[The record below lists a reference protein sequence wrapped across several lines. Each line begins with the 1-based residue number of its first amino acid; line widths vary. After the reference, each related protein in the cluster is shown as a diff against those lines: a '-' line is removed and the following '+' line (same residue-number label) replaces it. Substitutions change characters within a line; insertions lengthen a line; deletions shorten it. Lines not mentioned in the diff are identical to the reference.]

1 MSTFALAVAA
11 LIALA
16 VAMVLLLP
24 RLWYRSGRAET
35 NADWLILRQRSSKVI
50 RNLSSRM
57 RHSVCWRREM
67 CRRMR

>member
-24 RLWYRSGRAET
+24 RLWHRSGRAET
-35 NADWLILRQRSSKVI
+35 NADWLILRQRELEGDTESLKQDAALRV
-50 RNLSSRM
+50 
-57 RHSVCWRREM
+57 VEEET